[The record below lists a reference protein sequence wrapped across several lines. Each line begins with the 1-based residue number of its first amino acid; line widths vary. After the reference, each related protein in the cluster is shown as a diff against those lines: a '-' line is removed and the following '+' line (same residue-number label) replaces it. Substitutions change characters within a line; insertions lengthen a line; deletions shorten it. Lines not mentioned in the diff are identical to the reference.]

1 MKKLIVICM
10 SLVMLFTGILV
21 CSAEG
26 TLSKSDFDF
35 TWEGHKYPTRPEVVE
50 ALKQFIDEGL
60 IPEELSGCGGAFDVG
75 DDIRRK
81 LQLDAGDFV
90 IRAYICDL
98 IYAFADI
105 GSFDEY
111 LAGQYGKGTNEFYI
125 TYRNNE
131 LFAEYIKGT
140 EIIKKPLVEI
150 SYEVDKWGLGRFLQN
165 NVGELLAENGAEV
178 TDAYLLFPGR
188 YDFTAMYY
196 KTTMGDFVEYQA
208 CLFPVDKFCELQA
221 AIKEKEMEMARLGKC
236 GGVDIASVY
245 DTSKYRMDSPE
256 LAEKLADM
264 RAEARRQRLMRV
276 LTWVG
281 IAFAAAAVA
290 GACVYTGIHLHKK
303 RHGGNKA

>member
-1 MKKLIVICM
+1 MKKLIVIYM
-10 SLVMLFTGILV
+10 SLVMMFTHIIACG
-21 CSAEG
+21 AEE
-26 TLSKSDFDF
+26 TSNKSDAS
-35 TWEGHKYPTRPEVVE
+35 ENYYPLGYKNRE
-50 ALKQFIDEGL
+50 AIKRIIDEGL

-75 DDIRRK
+75 DDIRRQ

-90 IRAYICDL
+90 ISAYICDL

-111 LAGQYGKGTNEFYI
+111 LVGQYGKGTNDFYI

-140 EIIKKPLVEI
+140 EIIKEPLAEA
-150 SYEVDKWGLGRFLQN
+150 SHSVDTSTLKVFLEN
-165 NVGELLAENGAEV
+165 AAGELLAENGAEV
-178 TDAYLLFPGR
+178 TDAYLLFAG
-188 YDFTAMYY
+188 DFYQCSAIYY

-208 CLFPVDKFCELQA
+208 CLFPADKFCELQA
-221 AIKEKEMEMARLGKC
+221 AIKEEEMEMARLGKC
-236 GGVDIASVY
+236 GGVVIPSAY
-245 DTSKYRMDSPE
+245 DVSEYRMDSPE